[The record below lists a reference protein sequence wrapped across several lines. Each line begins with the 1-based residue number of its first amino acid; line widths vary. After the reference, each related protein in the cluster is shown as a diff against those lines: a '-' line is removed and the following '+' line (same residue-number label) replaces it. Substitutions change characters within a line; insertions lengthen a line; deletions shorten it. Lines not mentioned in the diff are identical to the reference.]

1 MQRIRIKAMIEKKYR
16 IYIPLVIAAIA
27 SVLAFSGIG
36 VAAITGHLAITN
48 SSLNPFSNF
57 SQTAVDTI
65 VSMPVAESEMH
76 QGLTRHRGQRIAEG
90 KPVDF
95 KFGARVPARKAQCPE
110 CGVVDSIVPRKS
122 RALPAGI
129 SHPLAAGSD
138 EATILKASSQSV
150 GAPTEPM
157 SAGFI
162 VKVQMENG
170 TVRTIYEAE
179 RPEFSI
185 GERIKLVNGLVIR
198 MG

>member
-1 MQRIRIKAMIEKKYR
+1 MQRIRNKAMIEKKYR

-150 GAPTEPM
+150 GAQTEPM

>member
-65 VSMPVAESEMH
+65 VSMPVAESKMH

-150 GAPTEPM
+150 GAQTEPM

>member
-1 MQRIRIKAMIEKKYR
+1 MIKKKYR
-16 IYIPLVIAAIA
+16 VLTPLVFAATA

-57 SQTAVDTI
+57 SQTAVSSVVGT
-65 VSMPVAESEMH
+65 PVAESAMH
-76 QGLTRHRGQRIAEG
+76 QGLTRHRGQKIAEG
-90 KPVDF
+90 KPVNF
-95 KFGARVPARKAQCPE
+95 KFGARVPSRKAECPE
-110 CGVVDSIVPRKS
+110 CGVVDSIVPRKAK
-122 RALPAGI
+122 ALQAGI
-129 SHPLAAGSD
+129 SHSLPAGND
-138 EATILKASSQSV
+138 GATILKASSQSV
-150 GAPTEPM
+150 GAQSEPIT
-157 SAGFI
+157 AGFI
-162 VKVQMENG
+162 VTVQMENG